1 MTDPKNT
8 EQQSEELSLDQL
20 EGVAGGVIEPSFL
33 TDKSSRNKFMTNTF
47 LKDNLDT
54 GSGND
59 RLTQS
64 KTGWSSTDAEFNG

>member
-8 EQQSEELSLDQL
+8 ENQSKELSLDEL
-20 EGVAGGVIEPSFL
+20 EGVAGGIIHPEFL

-59 RLTQS
+59 RLTQPQ
-64 KTGWSSTDAEFNG
+64 TGWSASDAEFNG

>member
-8 EQQSEELSLDQL
+8 ENQSKELSLDEL
-20 EGVAGGVIEPSFL
+20 EGVAGGIIHPEFL

-59 RLTQS
+59 RLTQP
-64 KTGWSSTDAEFNG
+64 KTGWSASDAEFNG

>member
-8 EQQSEELSLDQL
+8 EQQSEELSLEKL
-20 EGVAGGVIEPSFL
+20 EDAAGGAFIECKVPPAIW
-33 TDKSSRNKFMTNTF
+33 TDGAGASLKKS
-47 LKDNLDT
+47 NLDT

-59 RLTQS
+59 RLTQP

>member
-8 EQQSEELSLDQL
+8 ENQSEELSLEKL
-20 EGVAGGVIEPSFL
+20 EDVAGGLECKVPPAIWTTGAGASL
-33 TDKSSRNKFMTNTF
+33 KKS
-47 LKDNLDT
+47 NLDT

-59 RLTQS
+59 RLTQP

>member
-8 EQQSEELSLDQL
+8 ENQSEELSLDQL

-33 TDKSSRNKFMTNTF
+33 TGKSSGFISTKQH
-47 LKDNLDT
+47 LKNNLDT

-59 RLTQS
+59 RLTQP